1 MASKSELLQA
11 QAFNRRRL
19 RTAFTSGAPGGR
31 ELPPGK
37 PLRGVVVSV
46 ALAILTIIVSL
57 LIGTFS
63 GTLPKGW
70 GDGSIIVVKGEGT
83 RYVALSDTLYPVKNL
98 ASARLLAGTTAITE
112 VPADQLD
119 DIARDSTTVGIEGAP
134 DSLPAPDRQYT
145 GPWLSCVSASS
156 PLEISTRLLGDPA
169 GPANQAALV
178 QDDDDE
184 YWYIQGDR
192 RYEVPKD
199 SVAVV
204 ASVFLGI
211 DDVQAVPTV
220 PALWLNLVTPGTS
233 LEVGLGGKLGEDSG
247 TAGLV
252 VGQVVQTQSD
262 GEIVAEYIVDGK
274 GDLVPATPFARTL
287 LTAYVGVDPV
297 VMTVAEAT
305 DLRNV
310 NSDAV
315 PADWPTDV
323 PVAPKTPSDACLVM
337 RQDNDGPVVSVASSP
352 GKLEPGTTRVRAGS
366 GAAITAQN
374 SGAGVT
380 YGFLSEAGVYF
391 PVESATDLALL
402 GYQTDETV
410 TVPVPWTQ
418 LLEQGPTLSQAIA
431 QRTAPRQEE

>member
-46 ALAILTIIVSL
+46 ALAILTVIVSL
-57 LIGTFS
+57 LIGTFT
-63 GTLPKGW
+63 GTLPKDW

-98 ASARLLAGTTAITE
+98 ASARLLAGSTAITE

-119 DIARDSTTVGIEGAP
+119 GINRDSTTVGIDGAP
-134 DSLPAPDRQYT
+134 DNLPAPDRQYT
-145 GPWLSCVSASS
+145 GSWLSCVTVSY
-156 PLEISTRLLGDPA
+156 PLEISTRLLGDPS
-169 GPANQAALV
+169 GPQNQAALV
-178 QDDDDE
+178 KEGDGA

-192 RYEVPKD
+192 RYAVPAD
-199 SVAVV
+199 NVAVV

-220 PALWLNLVTPGTS
+220 SALWLNLVTPGTE
-233 LEVGLGGKLGEDSG
+233 LTVDLGSELGKDSG

-252 VGQVVQTQSD
+252 VGQVVQTESD
-262 GEIVAEYIVDGK
+262 GEIVAEYIVDGQ

-310 NSDAV
+310 NSQAI
-315 PADWPTDV
+315 PEDWPTDV
-323 PVAPKTPSDACLVM
+323 PVESETPSDACLQM
-337 RQDNDGPVVSVASSP
+337 QPTDDGPVVSVAASP
-352 GKLEPGTTRVRAGS
+352 GELEPGTQVTAGS
-366 GAAITAQN
+366 GAAVTAQN
-374 SGAGVT
+374 TGEGVT
-380 YGFLSEAGVYF
+380 YGFVSEAGVYF
-391 PVESATDLALL
+391 PVESATDLELL
-402 GYQTDETV
+402 GYQTDESV
-410 TVPVPWTQ
+410 TVPVSWTQ

-431 QRTAPRQEE
+431 QRTAPGQAK